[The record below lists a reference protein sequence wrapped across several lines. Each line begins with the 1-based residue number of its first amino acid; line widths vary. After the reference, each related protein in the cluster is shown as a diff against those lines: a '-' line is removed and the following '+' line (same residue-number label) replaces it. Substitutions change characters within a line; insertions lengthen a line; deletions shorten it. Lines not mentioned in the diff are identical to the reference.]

1 MSITAIVLAAG
12 QSKRM
17 GRDKLLLPV
26 LGRPMLLHS
35 ISLVESLNFT
45 QRILICQAELA
56 STVIENQWLSIAN
69 KNHECTQLI
78 GGKDENS
85 LANTWEIVIN
95 VNPEYGQ
102 SHSVKLGVEASFS
115 ESTLV
120 FFTADQPFL
129 DGATVRSILEADDGK
144 HIVCPADHSG
154 FPRSPNLF
162 PPSFRDDL
170 LALSGDQGGRSL
182 RQMHPERT
190 KMIPIQ
196 NEAAL
201 FDIDTPEAYEKIKRL

>member
-12 QSKRM
+12 LSKRM
-17 GRDKLLLPV
+17 GTDKLLLPV
-26 LGRPMLLHS
+26 LGRPMLLHT

-56 STVIENQWLSIAN
+56 NTVIENKWVNIVNQ
-69 KNHECTQLI
+69 NHECTQFI
-78 GGKDENS
+78 EDVRENP
-85 LANTWEIVIN
+85 LTNPWNIVIN
-95 VNPEYGQ
+95 INPEFGQ
-102 SHSVKLGVEASFS
+102 SHSVTLGVKSSFP
-115 ESTLV
+115 ESTLI

-129 DGATVRSILEADDGK
+129 DADTVRSILEANDGK

-170 LALSGDQGGRSL
+170 LALSGDQGGRTL

-190 KMIPIQ
+190 KMIAIQ

-201 FDIDTPEAYEKIKRL
+201 FDIDTPETYEKIKRL